1 MVLAGVVDRRR
12 IESRHEGGGCVISL
26 KAYHHDVKEGCR
38 TIGGMTTTL
47 DGSRAPQ
54 VPGSVQTT
62 CTLHRS
68 SALYIATISHLCTDT
83 QIYINTE
90 VSVELT
96 EYAQTDDATDIYCA
110 TLAND
115 MEPWKPDFELLRR
128 AQEDT
133 PGGDADMEFF
143 RHIFGLSRPDPGR
156 RRFRISK
163 ARIDSYKQ
171 RRAPVEVDVQSLQAL
186 EAAVRQLEQT
196 VAALVSAEVKRST
209 DGYGDASGGGA

>member
-1 MVLAGVVDRRR
+1 MHSTSFVR
-12 IESRHEGGGCVISL
+12 
-26 KAYHHDVKEGCR
+26 
-38 TIGGMTTTL
+38 
-47 DGSRAPQ
+47 
-54 VPGSVQTT
+54 
-62 CTLHRS
+62 TLHCS
-68 SALYIATISHLCTDT
+68 SAPYIPTIPHLCTDT
-83 QIYINTE
+83 QIGINTE

-96 EYAQTDDATDIYCA
+96 EYAETDEATDIYCL

-133 PGGDADMEFF
+133 PGGEADMEFF
-143 RHIFGLSRPDPGR
+143 RHIFGLSRPEIPGR

-171 RRAPVEVDVQSLQAL
+171 RRATVEVDVQSLQAL

-196 VAALVSAEVKRST
+196 VAALVSEEAKRST
-209 DGYGDASGGGA
+209 DGYGDESGGGA

>member
-1 MVLAGVVDRRR
+1 M
-12 IESRHEGGGCVISL
+12 
-26 KAYHHDVKEGCR
+26 KERGSAVYVFNKYVTPEWLCQPR
-38 TIGGMTTTL
+38 GAIGGMTTTL
-47 DGSRAPQ
+47 DGLRAP
-54 VPGSVQTT
+54 T
-62 CTLHRS
+62 TLHCS
-68 SALYIATISHLCTDT
+68 SAPYIAIIPHLCTDT
-83 QIYINTE
+83 QTAINTE

-96 EYAQTDDATDIYCA
+96 EYAQTDEATDIYCSI
-110 TLAND
+110 LAND

-171 RRAPVEVDVQSLQAL
+171 RRATVEVDVQSLQAL
-186 EAAVRQLEQT
+186 EAAVQQLEQT
-196 VAALVSAEVKRST
+196 VAALVSAEAKRST
-209 DGYGDASGGGA
+209 EGYGDASGGGA